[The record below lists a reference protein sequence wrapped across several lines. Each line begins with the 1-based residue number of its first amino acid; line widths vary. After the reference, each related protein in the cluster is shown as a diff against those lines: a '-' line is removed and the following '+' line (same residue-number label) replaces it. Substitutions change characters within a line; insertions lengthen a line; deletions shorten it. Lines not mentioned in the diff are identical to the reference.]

1 MAIDFLEKEVER
13 LKIRFNLVYENRT
26 VFDIRVR
33 QAAIMTICRASMIV
47 GTIKNESND
56 ERTAEMTREFCH
68 IREVLNGFFDL
79 MELQKERR
87 GNEHTGN
94 QQISA
99 AGG

>member
-13 LKIRFNLVYENRT
+13 LKTRFNLVYENRT

-33 QAAIMTICRASMIV
+33 QAAIMTICRALTIV
-47 GTIKNESND
+47 QTIKDESD
-56 ERTAEMTREFCH
+56 DKRIGEMTREFCC

-79 MELQKERR
+79 MEFPKERR
-87 GNEHTGN
+87 GNEHPGN

-99 AGG
+99 AGL